1 MADVERQ
8 LRDYAK
14 RVFDHMSGFVVSGMI
29 HLGHHL
35 GLYKALDGAG
45 PLTSAELADKTRLHE
60 RWVREWLQGQAAAG
74 LLDYDG
80 AGRFALSE
88 IGALVLANE
97 NSPAYAGGSFA
108 HLPSQLTV
116 LEPLRQSFATGV
128 GLPYDAFGCEGALGV
143 EGMAAPWFRTM
154 LVPIVLPQIDGV
166 VDRLAAGG
174 IAADIGCGTG
184 IALIEMAKAFPRAR
198 FHGYDISAHALTHA
212 ERYKADAGLANVAFH
227 DPRREPLPTDASL
240 DLVTAFDSL
249 HDMAHPEIAL
259 RAARQALRPDGTLL
273 IADINGRPTF
283 EDNLRDNPMAA
294 MMYGFSILSCL
305 SSSLSE
311 PGGLGLGTLGF
322 TEPVARE
329 MTAAAGFT
337 RFRRHD
343 FGNPVNAY
351 YEVRP

>member
-1 MADVERQ
+1 MADFERE
-8 LRDYAK
+8 LREYAK
-14 RVFDHMSGFVVSGMI
+14 RVFDQMSGFVVSAMI
-29 HLGHHL
+29 HLGDRL
-35 GLYKALDGAG
+35 GLYAAMAGAG
-45 PLTSAELADKTRLHE
+45 PLTSAALAAKTGLHE
-60 RWVREWLQGQAAAG
+60 RWLREWLRGQAAAG

-80 AGRFALSE
+80 AGRFALSDV
-88 IGALVLANE
+88 GALVLANE
-97 NSPAYAGGSFA
+97 NSPAYASGAFT
-108 HLPSQLTV
+108 HLPAQLTV
-116 LEPLRQSFATGV
+116 LEPLRQAFATGV
-128 GLPYDAFGCEGALGV
+128 GLPYDAFGCEGALGI
-143 EGMAAPWFRTM
+143 EGMAKPWYRTM
-154 LVPIVLPQIDGV
+154 LVPIVLPQLDGV
-166 VDRLAAGG
+166 ADKLAAGG
-174 IAADIGCGTG
+174 VAADLGCGTG
-184 IALIEMAKAFPRAR
+184 VALLEMAKAFPRAR
-198 FHGYDISAHALTHA
+198 FHGYDISAHALAHA
-212 ERYKADAGLANVAFH
+212 ERYTVEAGLTNVSFH
-227 DPRREPLPTDASL
+227 DPRREPLPADASL

-249 HDMAHPEIAL
+249 HDMAHPDAAL

-273 IADINGRPTF
+273 IADINGKPTF